1 MPTPKLKKR
10 NAWLITWEGMP
21 YALEDLGRPR
31 VVAILKSHISETTVE
46 KILPVLFISESSL
59 TFSEKIGIAFATHR
73 PSWLRRDFNGR
84 ISCGDHP
91 HLWARRVRDLYAE
104 SHDDA
109 CDHQTLRWTEPPRY
123 KEDPQTLQL
132 VEASPAYPCFEEVRF
147 DQLWDNH
154 SLSNH
159 EA

>member
-31 VVAILKSHISETTVE
+31 VVAILKSHVSETTVE
-46 KILPVLFISESSL
+46 KILPVLFISESPL
-59 TFSEKIGIAFATHR
+59 TFSEKIGIAFAAHR
-73 PSWLRRDFNGR
+73 PSWLRKDFNGR
-84 ISCGDHP
+84 VSCGDHP

-109 CDHQTLRWTEPPRY
+109 CDHQTLHWTEPPRY
-123 KEDPQTLQL
+123 KEDPQTLEL
-132 VEASPAYPCFEEVRF
+132 VEASPAYPCSEEVRF
-147 DQLWDNH
+147 DQF
-154 SLSNH
+154 
-159 EA
+159 